1 MLYPAE
7 LRGLSQ
13 PFNTIRAAEAPP
25 KPERGGYSKD
35 VVPALA
41 EVWGCSF
48 EPSTI
53 IPALLTPLKITVSV
67 ASSNEHRRLMGPP
80 HGVGASVDNSSDITG
95 VRQDRGVMDDTDRT
109 KLNHLDLSQ
118 DATVVWDGP
127 DRSFSKLSSAI
138 RCVVEEV
145 VNESKIPP
153 AITIFESPYLLEIEQ
168 IEYIYKSRL
177 PMEKG
182 YG

>member
-1 MLYPAE
+1 
-7 LRGLSQ
+7 
-13 PFNTIRAAEAPP
+13 
-25 KPERGGYSKD
+25 
-35 VVPALA
+35 
-41 EVWGCSF
+41 
-48 EPSTI
+48 
-53 IPALLTPLKITVSV
+53 
-67 ASSNEHRRLMGPP
+67 MGPP
-80 HGVGASVDNSSDITG
+80 PGVGSPVDNTSDITG
-95 VRQDRGVMDDTDRT
+95 VRPDGDTMDDTDRT

-127 DRSFSKLSSAI
+127 NRSFAKLSSAI

-145 VNESKIPP
+145 VKESKIPP

-182 YG
+182 ES